1 MKNARPRNDANLKRN
16 RADIKDRQMDVLTSS
31 PMGQVPC
38 PAIVSGSKTP
48 PRTPTVELVGIIP
61 NKQFVLVAVRDSDGR
76 FNWSVECTPADVQ
89 CGIWIQHA
97 SQEELRPARRAD
109 EWAYAVTAAFARGK
123 AAVA

>member
-1 MKNARPRNDANLKRN
+1 
-16 RADIKDRQMDVLTSS
+16 MDVLTSS

-89 CGIWIQHA
+89 SFAKFQAAAVKQCGIWIQHA